1 MLRKG
6 GGELPR
12 HFSSVRERK
21 RTLSR
26 SGPFLWRLSTLSRS
40 NTHMVFRM
48 RVCYKSHIITVSSAV
63 MVPIWP

>member
-21 RTLSR
+21 RTLSL
-26 SGPFLWRLSTLSRS
+26 SGPLLWRLSTLSRS
-40 NTHMVFRM
+40 HTHTWYSEC
-48 RVCYKSHIITVSSAV
+48 VCVIKAV
-63 MVPIWP
+63 